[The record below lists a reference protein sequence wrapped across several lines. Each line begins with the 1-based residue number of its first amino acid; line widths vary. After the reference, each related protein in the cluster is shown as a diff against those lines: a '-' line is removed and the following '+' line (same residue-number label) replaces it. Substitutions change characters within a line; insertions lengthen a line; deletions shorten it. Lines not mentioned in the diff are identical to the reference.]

1 MRSDL
6 VIPDGPL
13 VHPLVVVDA
22 VRGVVPQRVD
32 GRAVEVLDDFRSG
45 LSQVL
50 HQRVLL
56 VARRAV
62 GAQLRVRVVLERRQL
77 HAEVLQVRTARD
89 DVRVVLLS
97 T

>member
-1 MRSDL
+1 MSVY
-6 VIPDGPL
+6 VISVALPCCFDVSLCGFTSS
-13 VHPLVVVDA
+13 
-22 VRGVVPQRVD
+22 QT
-32 GRAVEVLDDFRSG
+32 FRSG
-45 LSQVL
+45 LGQVL